1 MSLASDTP
9 HDPDARSAKPGDASG
24 DAAARAR
31 AIGLVAEAL
40 GEVIGFWNFKPSMG
54 RLWAVLYLSAEPLDA
69 EQIEARTGLSA
80 GMVSASIQELL
91 QWGVI
96 RRHPAPGERRRLFT
110 AETDIWMLVTRVFRE
125 RELRLVGRV
134 IEQLE
139 EALRL
144 LDGAGRGTDPRSM
157 HESRFLHTRIHKV
170 LDLARTG
177 QKLIDRF
184 SRTGSANLRPLRDVL
199 AASRSL

>member
-1 MSLASDTP
+1 MSLASPTNGE
-9 HDPDARSAKPGDASG
+9 HG

-54 RLWAVLYLSAEPLDA
+54 RLWAVLYLSAAPLDA
-69 EQIEARTGLSA
+69 EQIEVRSGLSA
-80 GMVSASIQELL
+80 GMVSATIQELL

-96 RRHPAPGERRRLFT
+96 RRHPAPGERRRLFV

-134 IEQLE
+134 IDQLE
-139 EALRL
+139 QALWL
-144 LDGAGRGTDPRSM
+144 LDGEGRGTDPRSM
-157 HESRFLHTRIHKV
+157 LESRFLHTRVQRV

-184 SRTGSANLRPLRDVL
+184 SRTGNANLRPVRDVL
-199 AASRSL
+199 AGRPAGVG